1 MPRIFA
7 SHDEHNFNQGAVAFV
22 NGVGVLPF
30 GDDALPWFEDED
42 KGYVIDPAKHI
53 LTAIDTLPRDTLNAI
68 AAYMGLTLDPD
79 DGKYEVI
86 RDIEG
91 FISTAKLAAL
101 SVASA
106 AGTKSGDTKITITGA
121 AGDGN
126 KYYYKCGATAPAP
139 LYGDQVDGGWQEI
152 ATGGEFTP
160 GATDTHVTVVKAVV
174 ATGFIL
180 ASGTDEITKKAP

>member
-7 SHDEHNFNQGAVAFV
+7 PHDEHNFNAGGVQFV
-22 NGVGVLPF
+22 NGAAALAKDHASLPF
-30 GDDALPWFEDED
+30 FASE
-42 KGYVIDPAKHI
+42 KGYDVDNSKHS
-53 LTAIDTLPRDTLNAI
+53 LTALDTLPRATLDSI
-68 AAYMGLTLDPD
+68 AAYMGITLVSA
-79 DGKYEVI
+79 DGKLEVI

-91 FISTAKLAAL
+91 MISTAKLGAL
-101 SVASA
+101 TVAST

-139 LYGDQVDGGWQEI
+139 LYGDQADGGWKEI
-152 ATGGEFTP
+152 ATGDEFTP
-160 GATDTHVTVVKAVV
+160 GATDAHVTVVKAVV

-180 ASGTDEITKKAP
+180 ASGTDEITKNAT